1 MPVHNADIAAMFD
14 EIADLL
20 DIQGENPFRI
30 RAYRNAARTVQGL
43 GRELRDMV
51 EAEEDLKKISGIGE
65 DLAAKILEAIET
77 GRLQALDKLREKF
90 PPGITD
96 LLRVPNLGPK
106 RVKALFKD
114 LNIESIQQLE
124 AAAREGKVRSLDG
137 FGEKLEQ
144 QILESISA
152 KADSTKRFLRAGVTP
167 YADALVK
174 YLSTVPGVETII
186 IAGSYRRARET
197 VGDIDILAVADAE
210 SPIMERFVSY
220 DEMAEV
226 LARGETKSSMVL
238 RSGIQVDL
246 RLVEAKSFGAA
257 LQYFTGSKAHNIAI
271 RKRGQERGLKVNE
284 YGVFSAAGGSAS
296 GGHGEDYVAGGTEE
310 EVYAQVGLPLIP
322 PELREDTGEI
332 EAAAKNE
339 LPALVEFA
347 DILGDL
353 HMHTTESDGKNS
365 MREMA
370 DAALARGYEYIAVT
384 EHSKRLAMVGGLDE
398 KRLRKQMEEIDR
410 LNADLKG
417 ITILKGI
424 EVDILDDGSLDLP
437 DSVLRELDLVI
448 GSIHSQFKYSSERQT
463 ERVLK
468 AMDNPCF
475 GILAHP
481 TGRLLLER
489 DPYEIDM
496 ARVIRHA
503 AGRGCFIE
511 LNAHPLRLDLTD
523 TFCRM
528 AREEGVRVCIN
539 TDAHGTTDLDYM
551 RYGVGQARRGWLEKK
566 DVLNTLPLKSLL
578 AVLAKTMGK

>member
-51 EAEEDLKKISGIGE
+51 EAEEDLKKIPGIGE

-77 GRLQALDKLREKF
+77 GGLQALDKLREQF

-114 LNIESIQQLE
+114 LNIESLQQLE

-186 IAGSYRRARET
+186 SAGSYRRARET

-271 RKRGQERGLKVNE
+271 RKRGQERGLKINE
-284 YGVFSAAGGSAS
+284 YGVFSAADGR
-296 GGHGEDYVAGGTEE
+296 GEDYVAGGTEE

-322 PELREDTGEI
+322 PELREDSGEI
-332 EAAAKNE
+332 EAAEKNE

-370 DAALARGYEYIAVT
+370 KAGLARGYEYIAVT
-384 EHSKRLAMVGGLDE
+384 EHSRRLAMVGGLDE

-410 LNADLKG
+410 LNGELKG

-566 DVLNTLPLKSLL
+566 NILNTLPLKSLL